1 MLNLLIIET
10 TSELVKLVNKEIRV
24 YKNNTLEELKE
35 LYNEIKEYIL
45 V

>member
-1 MLNLLIIET
+1 MLYLLIIET